1 MSLLTESDVIVK
13 FGLFFSFYILLL
25 SFLDLFLK
33 TSNDLEMSGIA
44 LTRLSEERKA
54 WRRDHPY
61 GFVAKPVKNTDGTM
75 NLMMWECAI
84 PGKKN
89 SSWEG
94 GLYKLKMI
102 FKVSL
107 IKGTMSRSKI

>member
-1 MSLLTESDVIVK
+1 MVMVSIIVYDISH
-13 FGLFFSFYILLL
+13 FVVNIQIQRIQYAD
-25 SFLDLFLK
+25 LD
-33 TSNDLEMSGIA
+33 
-44 LTRLSEERKA
+44 
-54 WRRDHPY
+54 HC
-61 GFVAKPVKNTDGTM
+61 FVAKPVKNHDGTM

-102 FKVSL
+102 FKVHL
-107 IKGTMSRSKI
+107 SKTYEQE

>member
-1 MSLLTESDVIVK
+1 
-13 FGLFFSFYILLL
+13 
-25 SFLDLFLK
+25 
-33 TSNDLEMSGIA
+33 MSGIA

-61 GFVAKPVKNTDGTM
+61 GFVAKPVKNSDGTM

-102 FKVSL
+102 FKVSVAVPCVARNNL
-107 IKGTMSRSKI
+107 VLDHCIEILHSWEHISTNTRYMVLGTLSK

>member
-1 MSLLTESDVIVK
+1 M
-13 FGLFFSFYILLL
+13 
-25 SFLDLFLK
+25 
-33 TSNDLEMSGIA
+33 TSHDLEMSGIA

-61 GFVAKPVKNTDGTM
+61 GFVAKPVKNSDGTM

-102 FKVSL
+102 FKVSVSVPYRDL
-107 IKGTMSRSKI
+107 A

>member
-1 MSLLTESDVIVK
+1 
-13 FGLFFSFYILLL
+13 
-25 SFLDLFLK
+25 
-33 TSNDLEMSGIA
+33 MSGIA

-61 GFVAKPVKNTDGTM
+61 GFVAKPVKAADGTL
-75 NLMMWECAI
+75 NLMVWECAI

-102 FKVSL
+102 FKVNL
-107 IKGTMSRSKI
+107 FFLQIIVALFTLLGRLPKFTTKV

>member
-1 MSLLTESDVIVK
+1 
-13 FGLFFSFYILLL
+13 
-25 SFLDLFLK
+25 
-33 TSNDLEMSGIA
+33 MSGIA

-61 GFVAKPVKNTDGTM
+61 GFVAKPVKNSDGTM

-102 FKVSL
+102 FKVSVSRGSENMSCSGRLSL
-107 IKGTMSRSKI
+107 IPTKMQV